1 VYGFDDS
8 YPACEPEDRPSNAPY
23 HPLCQPFRSVMRPS
37 LPNYLF
43 ADEGDG
49 TQFTRTD
56 FGFGPVAAEDGSED
70 QARTE
75 KLVSTSIYPGS

>member
-1 VYGFDDS
+1 
-8 YPACEPEDRPSNAPY
+8 
-23 HPLCQPFRSVMRPS
+23 MRPS